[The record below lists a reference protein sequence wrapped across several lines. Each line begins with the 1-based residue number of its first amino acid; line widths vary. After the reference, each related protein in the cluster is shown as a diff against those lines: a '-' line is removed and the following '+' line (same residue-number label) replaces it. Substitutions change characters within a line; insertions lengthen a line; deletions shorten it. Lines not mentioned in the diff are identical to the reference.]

1 MFKNFK
7 KFFIINNHHHNMPSN
22 DIQIKRMRNSQLLIE
37 AVVYNSNGECTKI
50 LLYIIELCSLIL
62 IHKYLC
68 FLIFLFFCSSDI
80 NTQSVV
86 ESLLCSNFYECN
98 VDMANLNLDRFY
110 SVSPR
115 ILDPGWRK
123 VSFFMSLRY
132 EHNMPPLIYDIS

>member
-1 MFKNFK
+1 
-7 KFFIINNHHHNMPSN
+7 MPSN
-22 DIQIKRMRNSQLLIE
+22 HIQIKGMTNSQLLIE

-68 FLIFLFFCSSDI
+68 FLIFLFFCSSGSDI
-80 NTQSVV
+80 QSEV
-86 ESLLCSNFYECN
+86 ESLQCSNFCLCN
-98 VDMANLNLDRFY
+98 VDMVNLNLDQFS
-110 SVSPR
+110 SVSSR